1 MQLLIETSTG
11 NTFTMMV
18 EGSDTFDLV
27 KAKIEEQCG
36 RRLDNYC
43 NIHWELVPPEPEPE
57 PELDLVQWSKYLRPG
72 AMQIFVRINNEK
84 KTITLKPLFPDSTIF
99 DLMDMIKEK
108 TRIHNF
114 DQNLFLVGMPLDY
127 RGTIASNNIHWGS
140 IVDIVEG
147 PSLPWGEIY
156 VETIQGK
163 TITLKPEEDL
173 GVIQVKAF
181 IQDQAGIPTEQ
192 QRLVYAGDELD
203 NDRYMSSYYIRNQS
217 TLRLVDEAFKRIR
230 VPMGIR
236 ICIDDDDDAT
246 QQRRNIYLVVESTD
260 TIHVV
265 KAKIQ
270 NVEGIPADRQVL
282 FLPHKRLDDSFTL
295 ADYYFQEGTTLYLSC
310 SKSSC

>member
-11 NTFTMMV
+11 NTFTMKV

-72 AMQIFVRINNEK
+72 AMQIFVRINSEK

-108 TRIHNF
+108 AGIHNF

-147 PSLPWGEIY
+147 PSLPCIEAHS
-156 VETIQGK
+156 VK
-163 TITLKPEEDL
+163 TESPTKPE
-173 GVIQVKAF
+173 
-181 IQDQAGIPTEQ
+181 
-192 QRLVYAGDELD
+192 
-203 NDRYMSSYYIRNQS
+203 
-217 TLRLVDEAFKRIR
+217 
-230 VPMGIR
+230 
-236 ICIDDDDDAT
+236 
-246 QQRRNIYLVVESTD
+246 
-260 TIHVV
+260 
-265 KAKIQ
+265 
-270 NVEGIPADRQVL
+270 
-282 FLPHKRLDDSFTL
+282 
-295 ADYYFQEGTTLYLSC
+295 
-310 SKSSC
+310 